1 MVVATG
7 FDLDK
12 EQIFIHDPYGI
23 RYGATSNYE
32 IGAQAAYDPYTF
44 TLMEQIWVDM
54 GTEAGWGRVT
64 LSVDN
69 KKTGL
74 PDNL

>member
-12 EQIFIHDPYGI
+12 EQIFVHDPYGI
-23 RYGATSNYE
+23 RLGATNRYE
-32 IGAQAAYDPYTF
+32 IGASAKYDPYSL
-44 TLMEQIWVDM
+44 TLMEQIWVDQ
-54 GTEAGWGRVT
+54 GSEAGWGRVT
-64 LSVDN
+64 LAVDG
-69 KKTGL
+69 KETGL

>member
-12 EQIFIHDPYGI
+12 EQVFVHDPY
-23 RYGATSNYE
+23 S
-32 IGAQAAYDPYTF
+32 F
-44 TLMEQIWVDM
+44 TLLEQIWVDM
-54 GTEAGWGRVT
+54 VSEAGWGRVT
-64 LSVDN
+64 LAVDN